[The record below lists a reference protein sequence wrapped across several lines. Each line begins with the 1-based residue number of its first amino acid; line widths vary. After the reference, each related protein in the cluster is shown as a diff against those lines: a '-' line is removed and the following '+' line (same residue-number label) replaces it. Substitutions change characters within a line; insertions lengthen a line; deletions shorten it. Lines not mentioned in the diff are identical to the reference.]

1 MRVKIGV
8 RTVKVSE
15 AADGVLIHRDTGCFA
30 RSGEKRPRYAERWRK
45 DRSKLTTMNTSPSPV
60 LLHTEGFAMREELTA
75 HAEAKADKL
84 LRHSHP
90 RVHRVRINVKRH
102 TPHSGASFFAVR
114 ATAENEGPDHIV
126 HADGAEPE
134 TAINEAMH
142 KLERA
147 LAASAGARKHR
158 MHRASL
164 AKIAAV

>member
-1 MRVKIGV
+1 
-8 RTVKVSE
+8 
-15 AADGVLIHRDTGCFA
+15 
-30 RSGEKRPRYAERWRK
+30 
-45 DRSKLTTMNTSPSPV
+45 MNTSPSHV
-60 LLHTEGFAMREELTA
+60 LLHTEGFALRDELSA
-75 HAEAKADKL
+75 HAEMKAGKV

-90 RVHRVRINVKRH
+90 RVHLVRLTVKRH
-102 TPHSGASFFAVR
+102 TPHSSAPFFAVR

-158 MHRASL
+158 MHHPSPTKLSAG
-164 AKIAAV
+164 